1 MLRER
6 FIILLSFLGLLFSC
20 QPIEQGGG
28 KVPQEDPDP
37 TPVIPTLQS
46 ISLDKSIL
54 RLRVGEAET
63 LNAILSPAGVTENV
77 TWESS
82 DPGVAT
88 VLNGIVTAKGI
99 GQASIVARAGS
110 KSADCPVVVKWP
122 IPEDAVDL
130 GVWITREN
138 GTKYKVYWRDRNL
151 GADTPE
157 GYGDY
162 YAWGEVETHYTSLD
176 PLIWKEGYEAGYS
189 WDTYRWAKGAH
200 NKLTKYC
207 SVKKDDYWAGPGEPD
222 DKNVLDTGP
231 DGDDVASKLLGNGWA
246 MPSDKELKELT
257 KQCEWEWGSKN
268 GIPGYYVKSKEK
280 GNNNSI
286 FLPCAGFIYDTV
298 REIIAPIIGAG
309 PQGGIWSSTIE
320 YIYFYQDPSDASCII
335 FGDTGYSYTQYYRH
349 AGMSVRPVFSD

>member
-1 MLRER
+1 MLREH

-63 LNAILSPAGVTENV
+63 LKAILSPAGVTENV

-151 GADTPE
+151 G
-157 GYGDY
+157 
-162 YAWGEVETHYTSLD
+162 
-176 PLIWKEGYEAGYS
+176 
-189 WDTYRWAKGAH
+189 DTYRWAKGAH

-207 SVKKDDYWAGPGEPD
+207 SVKKDDCWAGPGEPD

-320 YIYFYQDPSDASCII
+320 YIYFYQGPSDASCII

>member
-1 MLRER
+1 MLRGR

-28 KVPQEDPDP
+28 KVPQEDPEP
-37 TPVIPTLQS
+37 TPLPPTLQS
-46 ISLDKSIL
+46 ISLDKTIL

-63 LNAILSPAGVTENV
+63 LKAVLYPAGVTETV

-99 GQASIVARAGS
+99 GQANIVARAGS
-110 KSADCPVVVKWP
+110 MSAECPVLVKWP

-138 GTKYKVYWRDRNL
+138 GTKYKVYWRDRNM
-151 GADTPE
+151 GADAPE

-162 YAWGEVETHYTSLD
+162 YAWGEVETHYTCLD
-176 PLIWKEGYEAGYS
+176 PLIWKEGYETGYS
-189 WDTYRWAKGAH
+189 WDSYRWAKGAH

-207 SVKKDDYWAGPGEPD
+207 SVNKDDYWAGPGEPD

-231 DGDDVASKLLGNGWA
+231 DGDDVVSKLLGNGWA

-286 FLPCAGFIYDTV
+286 FLPCAGFIFDTV

-320 YIYFYQDPSDASCII
+320 YIYFYQGPSDASCII